1 MSEDDANFNKP
12 PDVQNMY
19 HKHITRNKIYR
30 SNHRLKLD
38 VRICKALNNCY
49 SKKVIRCFSACVFL
63 KISKH

>member
-49 SKKVIRCFSACVFL
+49 SK
-63 KISKH
+63 